1 MLALHCRLVI
11 GACSHPA
18 KSAIERETGIFDQT
32 GTERHARENAL
43 IEPAP
48 APART
53 SQTDLLAIEDL
64 RVAFMLQTGAVK
76 HWNEVVK
83 GVSLR
88 LQRGKTLA
96 LVGESGSGKSVISQA
111 VMGILPRNGKISGG
125 RILFADDKG
134 EGRPGKVIDL
144 ATLDRDDPSFR
155 ALRGDR
161 IGMIFQEPMSSL
173 SPVHTIGNQIAES
186 VRLHRPD
193 FRGKERAKTENM
205 LGLVGFR
212 NPHNAFDQYSF
223 ELSGGLRQRA
233 MLAMALICNP
243 ALLIADE
250 PTTALDVTVQAQI
263 LKLMQDLQREIG
275 MSMLLI
281 THDLGVVANVA
292 DDVAVIYHGE
302 IMESGTVEDIF
313 RSPTHPY
320 VKALLKATPHFD
332 MADGERLVSLRE
344 VKRSLGTMAGAQA
357 ASKPSGAGAAP
368 LIEVRNLKKTYGQV
382 KSGWFGAASKGGFVA
397 VDDVSFEI
405 NRGECL
411 GLVGES
417 GCGKTSVSKIIMRAI
432 TPDSGSVSFNDGAGK
447 TEVLGLDGTDLRHFR
462 QRVQMI
468 FQDPVS
474 SLSPRMTVANILRE
488 PLDIQNIGDPAKRL
502 DRVRDLLSA
511 VGLDPR
517 FLNRYPHSFSGGQ
530 RQRIGIARALALQP
544 DLIVCDEA
552 VSALDVS
559 VQAQV
564 LNLLKDLQADLGL
577 TYLFISH
584 NLAVVGYIA
593 DRIAVMARGK
603 IVEIA
608 PRHILFRQ
616 PVHPYTKILLKSV
629 PFTDLDRPLDLE
641 ATARTSPS
649 DPQYWADAF
658 KPDNTGR
665 GLEMVEIAPGHK
677 VLARSAAECRE
688 LVA

>member
-1 MLALHCRLVI
+1 M
-11 GACSHPA
+11 
-18 KSAIERETGIFDQT
+18 DQ
-32 GTERHARENAL
+32 
-43 IEPAP
+43 
-48 APART
+48 T
-53 SQTDLLAIEDL
+53 SQTDLLTVEDL
-64 RVAFMLQTGAVK
+64 RIAFMLQTGREK
-76 HWNEVVK
+76 HWTEVVR

-88 LQRGKTLA
+88 LQRGRTLA
-96 LVGESGSGKSVISQA
+96 LVGESGSGKSVIAQA
-111 VMGILPRNGKISGG
+111 IMGILPRNGKIVSGK
-125 RILFADDKG
+125 ILFRDKAEIEG
-134 EGRPGKVIDL
+134 EPDPAEVDL
-144 ATLDRDDPSFR
+144 AQLDRDSSAYR

-193 FRGKERAKTENM
+193 FRGRERTKTENM

-212 NPHNAFDQYSF
+212 NPHLAFDQYSF

-233 MLAMALICNP
+233 MLAMAMICNP

-263 LKLMQDLQREIG
+263 LKLMGDLQRDIG

-302 IMESGTVEDIF
+302 IMEAGTVDDIF
-313 RSPTHPY
+313 RNPVHPY
-320 VKALLKATPHFD
+320 VKALMKATPHFD
-332 MADGERLVSLRE
+332 MKDGERLVSLRE
-344 VKRSLGTMAGAQA
+344 VKRSLGTF
-357 ASKPSGAGAAP
+357 AGAAARPEEVQGDLSIP
-368 LIEVRNLKKTYGQV
+368 LISVRNLRKTYGRV
-382 KSGWFGAASKGGFVA
+382 KSGWFKGEGKGGFVA
-397 VDDVSFEI
+397 VDDVSFDI
-405 NRGECL
+405 ARGECL

-432 TPDSGSVSFNDGAGK
+432 KPDSGSVKFNEAGHQ
-447 TEVLGLDGTDLRHFR
+447 TEILGLHRAELRNFR
-462 QRVQMI
+462 RRVQMI

-474 SLSPRMTVANILRE
+474 SLSPRMTVAGILQE
-488 PLDIQNIGDPAKRL
+488 PLDIQNVGDPAKRL
-502 DRVRDLLSA
+502 DRVRELLTA

-517 FLNRYPHSFSGGQ
+517 HLNRYPHSFSGGQ

-608 PRHILFRQ
+608 PRHVLFRE
-616 PVHPYTKILLKSV
+616 PAHPYTKILLKSV

-641 ATARTSPS
+641 ATTRASPS
-649 DPQYWADAF
+649 DPSFWPKAFQPDAA
-658 KPDNTGR
+658 GQ
-665 GLEMVEIAPGHK
+665 GLGMIELGDGHF
-677 VLARSAAECRE
+677 VLANAAADRRE